1 MIKKIKLGF
10 RMMRYCFGLKS
21 CLIGMILFFA
31 VGLLMHLVPA
41 ADLAIPNFFLMLVII
56 WPSQLIYSLSVS
68 DMIGTSP
75 KKKEMQ
81 TMIPALVCGSFAVAI
96 YLLMSVLAFGHRN
109 EGTAKSGLLIG
120 ALCACTILLYASAAY
135 KFFIG
140 STIVFFIIYGGIGRI
155 QFLRL
160 ASESVQ
166 NFFDALPYEA
176 AVGIGLLM
184 ILAGVLAEYA
194 ISVLIYRFPL
204 TKRAQMRGLQKTM

>member
-21 CLIGMILFFA
+21 CLSGMILFFA
-31 VGLLMHLVPA
+31 VGLLMQLIPV
-41 ADLAIPNFFLMLVII
+41 ADPVIPNFFLMIVII

-81 TMIPALVCGSFAVAI
+81 TMIPALVCGSFAVVI
-96 YLLMSVLAFGHRN
+96 YLLTAALDFGHRN
-109 EGTAKSGLLIG
+109 EGTARSALLIG
-120 ALCACTILLYASAAY
+120 ALCACSILLYSSVVY

-140 STIVFFIIYGGIGRI
+140 STIAFFIIYGGIGR
-155 QFLRL
+155 LRVL
-160 ASESVQ
+160 SLVSGSVQ
-166 NFFDALPYEA
+166 DFFDALSYQA

-184 ILAGVLAEYA
+184 ILASVLAEYV
-194 ISVLIYRFPL
+194 ISVLMYRFPL
-204 TKRAQMRGLQKTM
+204 AKRAQMKGLQKTM